1 MIPDELTPEEDL
13 KKKEAEAKLLS
24 ETENKM
30 DEETKKRL
38 REEVKDGIKD
48 LKVNEKGEGPIEGW
62 DTNKWAVQV
71 YFGKSSRIF
80 PDLWLPTTLH
90 VHLSY
95 FLRP

>member
-13 KKKEAEAKLLS
+13 KKKEEEAKLLS

-48 LKVNEKGEGPIEGW
+48 LKVNEKGEGPIEGR
-62 DTNKWAVQV
+62 DTNKSMAT
-71 YFGKSSRIF
+71 Y
-80 PDLWLPTTLH
+80 
-90 VHLSY
+90 
-95 FLRP
+95 